1 MNFEYNVFIKLD
13 QEIYRFC
20 IFLFGVDVMK
30 DTVKWIIEEN
40 PDIILEPSGQL
51 LKRRKICPLIQGICI
66 GELCSKYR
74 ICKKDKSKVFL

>member
-1 MNFEYNVFIKLD
+1 M
-13 QEIYRFC
+13 RF
-20 IFLFGVDVMK
+20 LSRVDVMK
-30 DTVKWIIEEN
+30 DTVKWIMDEN

-74 ICKKDKSKVFL
+74 ICKKDKRNDFL